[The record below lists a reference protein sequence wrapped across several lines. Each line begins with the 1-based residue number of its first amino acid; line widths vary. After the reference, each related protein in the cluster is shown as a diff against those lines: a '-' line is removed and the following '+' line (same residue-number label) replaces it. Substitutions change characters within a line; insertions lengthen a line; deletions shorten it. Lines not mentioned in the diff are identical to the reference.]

1 MLTALHWLYITCD
14 QAVLLPFFLGG
25 EGTFALSIKEKK
37 GLITGYIV
45 YEPIQFSDAGV
56 VHGEK
61 TASTVFSTF
70 DMGHLGKIRC
80 HH

>member
-25 EGTFALSIKEKK
+25 EGTFAFSIKEKK

-56 VHGEK
+56 VEK
-61 TASTVFSTF
+61 RPLPQSFQPLTWV
-70 DMGHLGKIRC
+70 I
-80 HH
+80 